1 MPRDLPDRTSVELR
15 ALGDRIRHLRMQAD
29 CTQEAFAE
37 MTNINRRTLQ
47 RIERG
52 VSDPRYT
59 DLVRIAEAVGVP
71 LTDLVRE

>member
-1 MPRDLPDRTSVELR
+1 
-15 ALGDRIRHLRMQAD
+15 MQAN

-59 DLVRIAEAVGVP
+59 DLVRIADAIGVP
-71 LTDLVRE
+71 LADLVRE